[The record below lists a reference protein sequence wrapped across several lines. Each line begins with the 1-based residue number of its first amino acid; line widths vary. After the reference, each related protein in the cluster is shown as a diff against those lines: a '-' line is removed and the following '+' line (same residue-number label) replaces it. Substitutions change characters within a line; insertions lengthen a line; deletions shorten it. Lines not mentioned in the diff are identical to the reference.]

1 MVQHPN
7 YNIRHPDDA
16 NAARCECGGILYWH
30 ATVEGGGREDC
41 SCPQFTAAGDDTA
54 IIRIRFDTDEAQP

>member
-7 YNIRHPDDA
+7 YETGGFAAIGHG

-30 ATVEGGGREDC
+30 ATFEGGGCEDC
-41 SCPQFTAAGDDTA
+41 DCPEFTPAAA
-54 IIRIRFDTDEAQP
+54 R

>member
-7 YNIRHPDDA
+7 YNIRDPDDA

-30 ATVEGGGREDC
+30 ATVEGGGCEDC
-41 SCPQFTAAGDDTA
+41 DCPEFTPAGDK
-54 IIRIRFDTDEAQP
+54 AQP